1 MTLSLYHYASQ
12 EKFERFQK
20 EKELKPTAPF
30 NPRITDEEWSSYV
43 KKFPFPIAKRY
54 TCAFFEPEPSSW
66 KEYGLFDLLMEEFA
80 GGDYLLELLVE
91 DDKEVPILVRDH
103 AFHSPKAYGVSSE
116 VWRQR
121 AVRDSHPE
129 LREKWLASTICL
141 RDYQEN
147 YVCPEVLIPSTILLE
162 RIAVVGQWRL

>member
-1 MTLSLYHYASQ
+1 MTFYFNHYVSQ
-12 EKFERFQK
+12 EKWRKIKQK
-20 EKELKPTAPF
+20 KGLTPTAPF
-30 NPRITDEEWSSYV
+30 NSRITDEKWSSYAG
-43 KKFPFPIAKRY
+43 KFPFPVAQFY
-54 TCAFFEPEPSSW
+54 TCAFFEPEPRTW
-66 KEYGLFDLLMEEFA
+66 KEHGF
-80 GGDYLLELLVE
+80 
-91 DDKEVPILVRDH
+91 
-103 AFHSPKAYGVSSE
+103 SSE

-147 YVCPEVLIPSTILLE
+147 YVCPEVLIHSTILLE